1 MSTSDETHK
10 VENWSEYNDALVDR
24 GRLTV
29 WLSEDAIEGWKDQS
43 PPQQGAQWI
52 FTDLAIQ
59 TCLQIKVVYG
69 LGLRETEGFV
79 ASLFELMGLEKL
91 PVPDYTT
98 LSKRQGDLDVD
109 LSGGDGGSG
118 AEPTKEEEATAE
130 GESMHLVIDS
140 TGLKV
145 YGEGEWKQ
153 RIHGKQKRRTWRKLH
168 LGVDSGTGL
177 VKAATLT
184 DNTSGDGSQVEP
196 LLEETLSGTSG
207 TDPSDAEA
215 EDAEAEDAEAEDA
228 EAEDA
233 EAEDAEAEDAE
244 AEDTEAENT
253 EAEDTVLDT
262 VGADGAYDTW
272 DVYGVISDYGAT
284 PVIPPQKNAKIKK
297 HGNCSGPPLPRD
309 EAIRYIRGHGR
320 KKWKRASGY
329 HRRSLA
335 ETAVYR
341 FKQLMGR
348 FVEARKWENE
358 RTEVRLKAKALNKMT
373 RLGMPETS
381 KTAV

>member
-29 WLSEDAIEGWKDQS
+29 WISEEAIQDWKADRE
-43 PPQQGAQWI
+43 PQQGAQWI
-52 FTDLAIQ
+52 FTDRAIG
-59 TCLQIKVVYG
+59 TCLQIKMVYG

-79 ASLFELMGLEKL
+79 ESLFELMGLEDL

-98 LSKRQGDLDVD
+98 LSKRQGDLDID
-109 LSGGDGGSG
+109 L
-118 AEPTKEEEATAE
+118 PTSSKV
-130 GESMHLVIDS
+130 SPIHLVIDS

-168 LGVDSGTGL
+168 LGVDSDTGL
-177 VKAATLT
+177 VTAVTLT
-184 DNTSGDGSQVEP
+184 DNTSSDSSQVEP
-196 LLEETLSGTSG
+196 LLEETLPEGS
-207 TDPSDAEA
+207 EA
-215 EDAEAEDAEAEDA
+215 EDSEAA
-228 EAEDA
+228 
-233 EAEDAEAEDAE
+233 
-244 AEDTEAENT
+244 
-253 EAEDTVLDT
+253 LDK
-262 VGADGAYDTW
+262 VGADGAYDTF
-272 DVYGVISDYGAT
+272 DVYELISDYGAT

-297 HGNCSGPPLPRD
+297 HGNSGGPPLSRD

-320 KKWKRASGY
+320 NKWKRVHDY

-341 FKQLMGR
+341 FKGLMGR
-348 FVEARKWENE
+348 FVEARTWENE
-358 RTEVRLKAKALNKMT
+358 RTEVRLKAKTLNQMT
-373 RLGMPETS
+373 RLGMPKTS
-381 KTAV
+381 KTAS

>member
-1 MSTSDETHK
+1 MSTPDETYK
-10 VENWSEYNDALVDR
+10 VQNWSEYNEALVDR

-29 WLSEDAIEGWKDQS
+29 WLGEEAIENWKHDG
-43 PPQQGAQWI
+43 PAQQGAQWI
-52 FTDLAIQ
+52 FTDLAVK

-69 LGLRETEGFV
+69 MTLRQTEGFV
-79 ASLFELMGLEKL
+79 ESIVEMMGLEEQM

-98 LSKRQGDLDVD
+98 LSKRQGDLDIEIQSPRNSPVA
-109 LSGGDGGSG
+109 GEDGS
-118 AEPTKEEEATAE
+118 EEEKV
-130 GESMHLVIDS
+130 HLVIDS

-168 LGVDSGTGL
+168 LGVDSDTSEITA
-177 VKAATLT
+177 VTLT

-196 LLEETLSGTSG
+196 LLEETLSDTSE
-207 TDPSDAEA
+207 TDTSD
-215 EDAEAEDAEAEDA
+215 EDVSDEDVS
-228 EAEDA
+228 
-233 EAEDAEAEDAE
+233 
-244 AEDTEAENT
+244 
-253 EAEDTVLDT
+253 DTVLDT
-262 VGADGAYDTW
+262 VGADGAYDMW
-272 DVYGVISDYGAT
+272 DVYDAISDRGAKPT
-284 PVIPPQKNAKIKK
+284 VPPQKNAKIKK

-320 KKWKRASGY
+320 KKWKRVSGY

-348 FVEARKWENE
+348 FVEARRWENE
-358 RTEVRLKAKALNKMT
+358 KVEVRLKAKALNRMT
-373 RLGMPETS
+373 RLGMP
-381 KTAV
+381 KTGKVAV

>member
-1 MSTSDETHK
+1 MSTPDETYK
-10 VENWSEYNDALVDR
+10 VQNWSEYNEALVDR

-29 WLSEDAIEGWKDQS
+29 WLGEEAIENWKHDG
-43 PPQQGAQWI
+43 PAQQGAQWI
-52 FTDLAIQ
+52 FTDLAVK

-69 LGLRETEGFV
+69 MTLRQTEGFV
-79 ASLFELMGLEKL
+79 ESIVEMMGLEEQM

-98 LSKRQGDLDVD
+98 LSKRQGDLDIEIQSPRNSPVA
-109 LSGGDGGSG
+109 GEDGS
-118 AEPTKEEEATAE
+118 EEEKV
-130 GESMHLVIDS
+130 HLVIDS

-168 LGVDSGTGL
+168 LGVDSDTSEITA
-177 VKAATLT
+177 VTLT

-196 LLEETLSGTSG
+196 LLEETLSDTSE
-207 TDPSDAEA
+207 TDTSD
-215 EDAEAEDAEAEDA
+215 EDVSDEDVS
-228 EAEDA
+228 
-233 EAEDAEAEDAE
+233 
-244 AEDTEAENT
+244 
-253 EAEDTVLDT
+253 DTVLDT
-262 VGADGAYDTW
+262 VGADGAYDMW
-272 DVYGVISDYGAT
+272 DVYDAISDRGAKPT
-284 PVIPPQKNAKIKK
+284 VPPQKNAKIKK

-320 KKWKRASGY
+320 KKWKRVSGY

-348 FVEARKWENE
+348 FVEARRWENE
-358 RTEVRLKAKALNKMT
+358 KVEVRLKAKALNRMT
-373 RLGMPETS
+373 RLGMPETG
-381 KTAV
+381 KVAV

>member
-1 MSTSDETHK
+1 MSTSDETRK
-10 VENWSEYNDALVDR
+10 VQNWSEYNEALVDR

-29 WLSEDAIEGWKDQS
+29 WLGEEAIENWKHDGPS
-43 PPQQGAQWI
+43 QQGAQWV
-52 FTDLAIQ
+52 FTDLAVK

-69 LGLRETEGFV
+69 LTLRQTEGLV
-79 ASLFELMGLEKL
+79 ESLVEMMGLEEQM
-91 PVPDYTT
+91 PVPDYST
-98 LSKRQGDLDVD
+98 LSKRQGDLDVEIQSSKESP
-109 LSGGDGGSG
+109 LAGEGGS
-118 AEPTKEEEATAE
+118 EEDEV
-130 GESMHLVIDS
+130 HLVIDS

-168 LGVDSGTGL
+168 LGVDSETGEIT
-177 VKAATLT
+177 AATLT
-184 DNTSGDGSQVEP
+184 DNTSGDGSQVDP
-196 LLEETLSGTSG
+196 LLEEALSGTSE
-207 TDPSDAEA
+207 TRTSDADVSD
-215 EDAEAEDAEAEDA
+215 EDAS
-228 EAEDA
+228 
-233 EAEDAEAEDAE
+233 
-244 AEDTEAENT
+244 
-253 EAEDTVLDT
+253 DTVLDT

-272 DVYGVISDYGAT
+272 DVYDAITDRGAR

-320 KKWKRASGY
+320 KKWKRVSGY

-348 FVEARKWENE
+348 FVEARRWENE
-358 RTEVRLKAKALNKMT
+358 CTEIRLKAKALNKMT

-381 KTAV
+381 KTVV

>member
-1 MSTSDETHK
+1 MSTSDQTHK
-10 VENWSEYNDALVDR
+10 VQNWSEYNEALVDR

-29 WLSEDAIEGWKDQS
+29 WFGEEAIENWKHDG
-43 PPQQGAQWI
+43 PTQQGAQWI
-52 FTDLAIQ
+52 FTDLAVK

-69 LGLRETEGFV
+69 LTLRQTEGLV
-79 ASLFELMGLEKL
+79 ESLVEMMGLEEQV

-98 LSKRQGDLDVD
+98 LSKRQGDLDVKIQNSKGS
-109 LSGGDGGSG
+109 LVGGEDGS
-118 AEPTKEEEATAE
+118 EEEKV
-130 GESMHLVIDS
+130 HLVIDS

-168 LGVDSGTGL
+168 LGVDSDTGEIRA
-177 VKAATLT
+177 VSLT
-184 DNTSGDGSQVEP
+184 DNTSHDGSQVGS
-196 LLEETLSGTSG
+196 LLEETLSDTSEADTSG
-207 TDPSDAEA
+207 ADTYDA
-215 EDAEAEDAEAEDA
+215 
-228 EAEDA
+228 
-233 EAEDAEAEDAE
+233 
-244 AEDTEAENT
+244 
-253 EAEDTVLDT
+253 VLDA

-272 DVYGVISDYGAT
+272 DVYSAITDRGAR
-284 PVIPPQKNAKIKK
+284 PVIPPQKNAKIRK

-320 KKWKRASGY
+320 KKWKRISGY

-348 FVEARKWENE
+348 FVEARRWENE

>member
-1 MSTSDETHK
+1 MSTPDETYK
-10 VENWSEYNDALVDR
+10 VQNWSEYNEALVDR

-29 WLSEDAIEGWKDQS
+29 WLGEEAIENWKHDG
-43 PPQQGAQWI
+43 PAQQGAQWI
-52 FTDLAIQ
+52 FTDLAVK

-69 LGLRETEGFV
+69 MTLRQTEGFV
-79 ASLFELMGLEKL
+79 ESIVEMMGLEEQM

-98 LSKRQGDLDVD
+98 LSKRQGDLDIEIQGPRNSPVA
-109 LSGGDGGSG
+109 GEDGS
-118 AEPTKEEEATAE
+118 EEEKV
-130 GESMHLVIDS
+130 HLVIDS

-168 LGVDSGTGL
+168 LGVNSDTSEIT
-177 VKAATLT
+177 AATLT

-196 LLEETLSGTSG
+196 LLEETLSDTSE
-207 TDPSDAEA
+207 TDTSD
-215 EDAEAEDAEAEDA
+215 EDIS
-228 EAEDA
+228 
-233 EAEDAEAEDAE
+233 
-244 AEDTEAENT
+244 
-253 EAEDTVLDT
+253 DTVLDT
-262 VGADGAYDTW
+262 VGADGAYDMW
-272 DVYGVISDYGAT
+272 DVYDAISDRGAKPT
-284 PVIPPQKNAKIKK
+284 VPPQKNAKIKK

-320 KKWKRASGY
+320 KKWKRVSGY

-348 FVEARKWENE
+348 FVEARRWENE
-358 RTEVRLKAKALNKMT
+358 KVEVRLKAKALNRMT
-373 RLGMPETS
+373 RLGMPETG
-381 KTAV
+381 KVAV

>member
-69 LGLRETEGFV
+69 LGLREAEGFI
-79 ASLFELMGLEKL
+79 ASLFELMGLEEL

-98 LSKRQGDLDVD
+98 LSKRQGDLDID
-109 LSGGDGGSG
+109 LSGSGGGSG
-118 AEPTKEEEATAE
+118 AEPTKEEEPAAE
-130 GESMHLVIDS
+130 EEPMHLVIDS

-168 LGVDSGTGL
+168 LGVDSGTGEITA
-177 VKAATLT
+177 VTLT

-196 LLEETLSGTSG
+196 LLEETLSGTSE

-215 EDAEAEDAEAEDA
+215 GDAEAGDAEAENA
-228 EAEDA
+228 
-233 EAEDAEAEDAE
+233 
-244 AEDTEAENT
+244 

-272 DVYGVISDYGAT
+272 DVYEVISDYGAT

-320 KKWKRASGY
+320 KKWKRTSGY

>member
-29 WLSEDAIEGWKDQS
+29 WISEEAIQDWKADRE
-43 PPQQGAQWI
+43 PQQGAQWI
-52 FTDLAIQ
+52 FTDRAIG
-59 TCLQIKVVYG
+59 TCLQIKMVYG

-79 ASLFELMGLEKL
+79 ESLFELMGLEDL

-98 LSKRQGDLDVD
+98 LSKRQGDLDID
-109 LSGGDGGSG
+109 L
-118 AEPTKEEEATAE
+118 PTSSKV
-130 GESMHLVIDS
+130 SPIHLVIDS

-168 LGVDSGTGL
+168 LGVDSDTGL
-177 VKAATLT
+177 VTAVTLT
-184 DNTSGDGSQVEP
+184 DNTSSDSSQVEP
-196 LLEETLSGTSG
+196 LLEETLPEGS
-207 TDPSDAEA
+207 EA
-215 EDAEAEDAEAEDA
+215 EDSEAA
-228 EAEDA
+228 
-233 EAEDAEAEDAE
+233 
-244 AEDTEAENT
+244 
-253 EAEDTVLDT
+253 LDK
-262 VGADGAYDTW
+262 VGADGAYDTF
-272 DVYGVISDYGAT
+272 DVYELISDYGAT

-297 HGNCSGPPLPRD
+297 HGNSGGPPLSHD

-320 KKWKRASGY
+320 NKWKRVHDY

-341 FKQLMGR
+341 FKGLMGR
-348 FVEARKWENE
+348 FVEARTWENE
-358 RTEVRLKAKALNKMT
+358 RTEVRLKAKTLNQMT
-373 RLGMPETS
+373 RLGMPKTS
-381 KTAV
+381 KTAS

>member
-69 LGLRETEGFV
+69 LGLRETEGFI
-79 ASLFELMGLEKL
+79 ASLFELMGLEEL

-109 LSGGDGGSG
+109 LSGSGGGSG
-118 AEPTKEEEATAE
+118 ARPMKGEETTAEKATAE
-130 GESMHLVIDS
+130 KATAEKATAEEESMHLVIDS

-168 LGVDSGTGL
+168 LGVDSGTGEP
-177 VKAATLT
+177 AAVTLT

-196 LLEETLSGTSG
+196 LLEETLSGTSETG
-207 TDPSDAEA
+207 PSDAEA
-215 EDAEAEDAEAEDA
+215 ENAEAENAEAENA
-228 EAEDA
+228 
-233 EAEDAEAEDAE
+233 
-244 AEDTEAENT
+244 

-272 DVYGVISDYGAT
+272 DVYDYDTWDVYEVISDYGAT

-348 FVEARKWENE
+348 FVEARRWENE

-373 RLGMPETS
+373 LLGMPETS

>member
-1 MSTSDETHK
+1 MSTSDKTYK
-10 VENWSEYNDALVDR
+10 VQNWSEYNEALVDR

-29 WLSEDAIEGWKDQS
+29 WISGEAIEGWEDDS

-52 FTDLAIQ
+52 FTDLAVK
-59 TCLQIKVVYG
+59 TCLQLKAVYG

-79 ASLFELMGLEKL
+79 ASLFELMRLEEL

-109 LSGGDGGSG
+109 LSGGGGSRAG
-118 AEPTKEEEATAE
+118 SKEESTAE
-130 GESMHLVIDS
+130 EESMHLVIDS

-168 LGVDSGTGL
+168 LGVDSETGL
-177 VKAATLT
+177 LTAVRLT
-184 DNTSGDGSQVEP
+184 DNTVHDGSQVES
-196 LLEETLSGTSG
+196 LLEETLSGTSE
-207 TDPSDAEA
+207 TDPSDANASEANASEANASEANASEANASEA
-215 EDAEAEDAEAEDA
+215 EAQEARAQEA
-228 EAEDA
+228 
-233 EAEDAEAEDAE
+233 
-244 AEDTEAENT
+244 
-253 EAEDTVLDT
+253 VLDT

-272 DVYGVISDYGAT
+272 DVYGAITDRGAN
-284 PVIPPQKNAKIKK
+284 PVIPPQRNAKIKK

-309 EAIRYIRGHGR
+309 ETIRYIRQHGR
-320 KKWKRASGY
+320 KKWKRIHGY

-341 FKQLMGR
+341 FKGLMGR
-348 FVEARKWENE
+348 FVEARTWENE
-358 RTEVRLKAKALNKMT
+358 RTEVRLKAKALNRMT

-381 KTAV
+381 ETAV